1 LVEAPRSARHLDI
14 TGDEFQTAPI
24 GQGPY
29 ICGVPSMDQTFQLF
43 SECVLFRHLERREKE
58 ALFSRVK
65 FRDFAAGETI
75 WVIGAPG
82 DCRMVVL
89 QGTVQISL
97 PGRPRVTLSFGE
109 IFGEIALLDGKE
121 RLADVIT
128 ITGCSLAILDRYDLL
143 AFLEQNPGAWQKI
156 VSALYERLRQPSSA
170 RWVRSDIVIGCPSE
184 A

>member
-1 LVEAPRSARHLDI
+1 MAYA
-14 TGDEFQTAPI
+14 
-24 GQGPY
+24 
-29 ICGVPSMDQTFQLF
+29 MDQVFKTF
-43 SECVLFRHLERREKE
+43 SERVLFRHLERGEKE
-58 ALFSRVK
+58 ALFTCVK

-109 IFGEIALLDGKE
+109 IFGEISLLDGKE